1 MTQTHIG
8 IAVHRIRRHDTDC
21 FIAVIDL
28 QAVRVK
34 LTQGFASVTD
44 AAVRHGATLATNGG
58 GWGLWSNKSLPNEY
72 LVIEGHVIQDQ
83 SFDGRPC
90 MEITK
95 DGQIKFLDRPNLLQ
109 AYNVFGFDRFIA
121 RHGISNSRISDRT
134 SSAPR
139 TIYGVDIHGNL
150 VVLVCEGRQSDQRG
164 LTFPECWEVMR
175 EFNVTDCGNADGGN
189 SSAMVLDGDLLNSQ
203 YRSEFRRVVHQVL
216 FFADGEITPPP
227 TGETMS
233 TQFKVIVPVKSR
245 KTPSM
250 FEEVTKGNHAVGHE
264 FTSSVTETHEET
276 IEGKKHLITW
286 RQNDADKFWYPM
298 VYKGVAYLVE
308 VGDEP
313 PAPEAYAY
321 LVDKGV
327 TRKFKEIPEG

>member
-8 IAVHRIRRHDTDC
+8 IAVHRLRRFETDC

-34 LTQGFASVTD
+34 LTHGFASVTD
-44 AAVRHGATLATNGG
+44 AAVRHGATLAFNGG

-72 LVIEGHVIQDQ
+72 LVIEGRVIQDQ

-95 DGQIKFLDRPNLLQ
+95 DGQIKFLDRPNLST
-109 AYNVFGFDRFIA
+109 AWNVFGFDRFIA
-121 RHGISNSRISDRT
+121 LHGVFNNRISDRT
-134 SSAPR
+134 TAAPR
-139 TIYGVDIHGNL
+139 TVYGVNIYGQL

-164 LTFPECWEVMR
+164 LTFPECWEVMQ
-175 EFNVTDCGNADGGN
+175 EFNATDCGNADGGN
-189 SSAMVLDGDLLNSQ
+189 SSAIVLDGELLNSQ

-216 FFADGEITPPP
+216 FFADGEIVPPPPP

-233 TQFKVIVPVKSR
+233 TQIKVIVPVKSR

-250 FEEVTKGNHAVGHE
+250 FEVITKGNHAVGHE
-264 FTSSVTETHEET
+264 FTSSATETHEET

-286 RQNDADKFWYPM
+286 RQNDEDKFWYPM

-313 PAPEAYAY
+313 PSDEK
-321 LVDKGV
+321 VFHVNKGV
-327 TRKFKEIPEG
+327 TRRFIPEG